1 MTQRWCSDALP
12 PAPPLP
18 DRRFL
23 CSVQFSSSEFVDVK
37 EPKKKGEA
45 AAVQGAPTGLCGKS
59 VFPGGGG
66 RGLTLPQASRRPLSA
81 AHLLVRLQIK
91 EGNGGASFGGGRES
105 VWSGK
110 SRRTGNQSALAF
122 SFTPLG

>member
-1 MTQRWCSDALP
+1 MLSRQPGAT
-12 PAPPLP
+12 

-23 CSVQFSSSEFVDVK
+23 CSVQFSSSGFVDVK

-45 AAVQGAPTGLCGKS
+45 AAVQGASPGSCGKS
-59 VFPGGGG
+59 VLPGGGGG
-66 RGLTLPQASRRPLSA
+66 RGLTLPQASRRPVSA

-91 EGNGGASFGGGRES
+91 EGNGGAPFGGGGECG
-105 VWSGK
+105 WSGK
-110 SRRTGNQSALAF
+110 CRRTGNQSALAF